1 MLTRRDFYHDS
12 GRCPNQRAL
21 TAPALCAAPLVL
33 IALRSNGPLN
43 VWNLSCKMQSSEF
56 HFFCRYG
63 RHSDLAT
70 GHHTLPS
77 SLFQTTAVHRYLK
90 MLRMK
95 TVCVNCYPMEYLS
108 SWMALKCEGPTTQI
122 ILLTSF
128 NGCSCHI
135 HYINSGKVEQTTV
148 EHFFCTFGDL
158 CPSETRAKLK
168 ASFVVLSWISSLN
181 VLAGLAT
188 GGSFPD
194 WILGTI
200 RGVYWRCSFPGH
212 YVSQWGSQ
220 SRGTLSNK
228 CSSPWLGYVLLI
240 LTGFLLWSLC
250 FRAENV

>member
-1 MLTRRDFYHDS
+1 MPKPTCSH
-12 GRCPNQRAL
+12 CPS
-21 TAPALCAAPLVL
+21 ALCRTTRFDRAEVERAVKRMKFILQDAKQWVSFFLSIWPSFWSSYRPSYPTQQPIPNDRCAPIFENAKDENSMRQLLSHGIPFVV
-33 IALRSNGPLN
+33 NG
-43 VWNLSCKMQSSEF
+43 VKMRGTYDPNYF
-56 HFFCRYG
+56 INKFYG
-63 RHSDLAT
+63 R
-70 GHHTLPS
+70 
-77 SLFQTTAVHRYLK
+77 
-90 MLRMK
+90 
-95 TVCVNCYPMEYLS
+95 
-108 SWMALKCEGPTTQI
+108 
-122 ILLTSF
+122 
-128 NGCSCHI
+128 SCHI
-135 HYINSGKVEQTTV
+135 HYVNSGKVEQTTV
-148 EHFFCTFGDL
+148 EHFFRTFGDL
-158 CPSETRAKLK
+158 RPSETRAKLK

-240 LTGFLLWSLC
+240 LTGFLFWSLC